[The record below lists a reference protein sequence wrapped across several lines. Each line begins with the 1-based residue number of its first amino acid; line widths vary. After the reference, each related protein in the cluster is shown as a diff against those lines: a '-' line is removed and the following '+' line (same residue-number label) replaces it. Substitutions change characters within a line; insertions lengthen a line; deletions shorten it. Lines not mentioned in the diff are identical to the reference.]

1 MKVPFLVKQHL
12 HTVVKEHH
20 SHPVHTSEH
29 VHHKPV
35 HHSQSH
41 AAYEGISSSYGSHA
55 DSDLAPLYVSHTPV
69 HQSSY
74 DAPSSYHGSQR
85 SVGLKP
91 ISTTKDS
98 YPAYSHDFHSRLN
111 TGVPINI
118 GFGSNEGKSMNYEV
132 KESPEVGPVL
142 FGRAT
147 KSLSGGSMTEAK
159 MRAVAYPYPLPQD
172 ETKNSEFL
180 FGFDPKASSY
190 DFTDL

>member
-35 HHSQSH
+35 HHAKSH
-41 AAYEGISSSYGSHA
+41 SYEAVNSYGSHA
-55 DSDLAPLYVSHTPV
+55 ASDLAPLYVSHTPG

-85 SVGLKP
+85 SMGFKP
-91 ISTTKDS
+91 IKSAKDS
-98 YPAYSHDFHSRLN
+98 YPAYSHDFHSKLH
-111 TGVPINI
+111 TALPTI
-118 GFGSNEGKSMNYEV
+118 GFGSNEGVSMNYEV
-132 KESPEVGPVL
+132 KESQEMGPVL
-142 FGRAT
+142 FDRAT
-147 KSLSGGSMTEAK
+147 KSLNTMTEAK

-172 ETKNSEFL
+172 ETKNSEYL
-180 FGFDPKASSY
+180 FGFDPKATSY
-190 DFTDL
+190 DFTGL